1 MKFSFILLAIL
12 FTMSG
17 FADIT
22 ISGNPPP
29 LTIST
34 AIAGSNPTP
43 VTNATTTYTVTNLI
57 LSGARITGQLNV
69 AMPTNVTLSLQ
80 LQAPSGGTSQGL
92 VALSTTAQ
100 NLVTNIPIIA
110 LASNLT
116 CTYRLAATA
125 AALPATNLTVIITL
139 TQL

>member
-1 MKFSFILLAIL
+1 
-12 FTMSG
+12 MSG